1 MWGTATGSLKKN
13 FREKLNSVEKHP
25 FLWIKMDT
33 LRNIFKG
40 KKEKESS
47 RSKGGE
53 TSQFEDIPVIEVS
66 ETRETKR
73 VGEIEPILIKSIDLN
88 SVVDVQ
94 EVSNELQDGNI
105 VILNISPL
113 MDEDPAELKRAVDQL
128 KGITREMGGDVGRL
142 SESRIIATPELVR
155 IQFRKEG

>member
-1 MWGTATGSLKKN
+1 
-13 FREKLNSVEKHP
+13 
-25 FLWIKMDT
+25 MDT
-33 LRNIFKG
+33 LKNIFSG
-40 KKEKESS
+40 KKKKSKNESS
-47 RSKGGE
+47 ESAGL
-53 TSQFEDIPVIEVS
+53 DIPVIEVS
-66 ETRETKR
+66 ETKETKR
-73 VGEIEPILIKSIDLN
+73 VGEIEPIIVKSLDLT

-94 EVSNELQDGNI
+94 EVANELQNGNI

-128 KGITREMGGDVGRL
+128 RGVANEMGGDVGRL